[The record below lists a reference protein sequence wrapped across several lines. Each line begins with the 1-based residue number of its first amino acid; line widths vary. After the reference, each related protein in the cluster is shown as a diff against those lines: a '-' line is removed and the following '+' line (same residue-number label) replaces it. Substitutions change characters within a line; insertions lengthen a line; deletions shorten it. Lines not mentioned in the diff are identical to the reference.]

1 MHSSAGQRR
10 RHRTGYEMLAVSK
23 ALCSRLGDK
32 KYIHITFSYSKE
44 EFSGGQNT
52 GREILEENQV
62 FSARKMNEPQRQSLN
77 YF

>member
-23 ALCSRLGDK
+23 ALCSRLRDK
-32 KYIHITFSYSKE
+32 KIYITFAYSKE

-52 GREILEENQV
+52 GREILEENQQE
-62 FSARKMNEPQRQSLN
+62 K
-77 YF
+77 